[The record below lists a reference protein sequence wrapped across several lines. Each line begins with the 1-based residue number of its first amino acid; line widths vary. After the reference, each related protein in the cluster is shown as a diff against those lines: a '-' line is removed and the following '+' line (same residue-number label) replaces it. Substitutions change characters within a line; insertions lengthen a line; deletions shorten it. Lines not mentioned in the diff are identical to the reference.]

1 MSSVTQSEKRK
12 KKRKWN
18 VFLNYLYWDFGVEN
32 STDSEESLKVNYVSI
47 IILVWTNFLQMGA
60 EFERFKLLLSYFSIS
75 QSEKSSAISIVLF
88 ASLVKVTEKQHG
100 HTYN

>member
-47 IILVWTNFLQMGA
+47 IILVWTNFLQMEA
-60 EFERFKLLLSYFSIS
+60 EFERFKLLQSYFSIS

-88 ASLVKVTEKQHG
+88 VSLVKVTEKKHG